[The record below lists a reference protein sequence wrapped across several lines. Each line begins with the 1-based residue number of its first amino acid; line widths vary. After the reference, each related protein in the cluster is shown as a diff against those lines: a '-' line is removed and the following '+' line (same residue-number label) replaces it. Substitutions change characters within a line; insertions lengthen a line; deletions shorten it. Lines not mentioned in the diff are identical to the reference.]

1 MAGWRITVSRAI
13 FGGLI
18 YAGVMFAFA
27 FATGALRTLALSQA
41 WGLTPVVAVLIELPL
56 VLVVAWIACRAVLR
70 RMPVPARAGLRLTM
84 GIVALVTILV
94 LEFALAAMM
103 NGSSFTDF
111 LASYGKPDVVLGLIG
126 QLAFAAF
133 PLARMNV

>member
-1 MAGWRITVSRAI
+1 MAGWRVTVSRAM

-18 YAGVMFAFA
+18 YAGLVFVFA
-27 FATGALRTLALSQA
+27 FATGALRTLALSRD
-41 WGLTPVVAVLIELPL
+41 WGLTPVVAVLVELPL
-56 VLVVAWIACRAVLR
+56 VLVIAWIACRAVLR

-103 NGSSFTDF
+103 NGSSFTSF
-111 LASYGKPDVVLGLIG
+111 LASYGQSEVILGLIG
-126 QLAFAAF
+126 QLAFAVF